1 MVPSSIDRKAVDLL
15 LSIVESE
22 DAKVAGAVLSDYHAN
37 SAGKLLAANVLRPD
51 GHNAAAASLADFEDE
66 PVSLI
71 WSSERNGY
79 GYFSP
84 SAGWVDVPG
93 DRLAMF
99 RVNFSKLIGQLVERL
114 DLSPRTAPVERVPDL
129 LWEVGNARLPGRSKR
144 TSVWIG
150 RRLGNPAIWRRFI
163 DAARKR
169 PAPGLRVVLSLTPR
183 NRLPTDVHL
192 GHTLI
197 DVRDVADHNGL
208 AAVPHLLAAR
218 IAAGSQLSDD
228 LITMAA
234 DGASLTLRGTRYLFS
249 GSKQRAIIRQL
260 YDAWKSGNPELLT
273 AEVLETAGYSTSV
286 NTLAKAF
293 SRRTDWRDFIKEEH
307 GRCWMFP

>member
-1 MVPSSIDRKAVDLL
+1 MIETPDAVISGSVLDGYYGRVAPALKAAGIIQPKDHSRAAVSLVD
-15 LSIVESE
+15 
-22 DAKVAGAVLSDYHAN
+22 H
-37 SAGKLLAANVLRPD
+37 
-51 GHNAAAASLADFEDE
+51 EDE
-66 PVSLI
+66 PVNLI
-71 WSSERNGY
+71 WSSEHRAY

-84 SAGWVDVPG
+84 TAGWVSVPG
-93 DRLAMF
+93 DQLAMF

-114 DLSPRTAPVERVPDL
+114 DLSPRTASVELVPDL
-129 LWEVGNARLPGRSKR
+129 LWEVGDARLPGRSKR
-144 TSVWIG
+144 TAVWIG
-150 RRLGNPAIWRRFI
+150 RRLGDPAIWRTFI

-208 AAVPHLLAAR
+208 TVVPDLLAAR

-234 DGASLTLRGTRYLFS
+234 DGASLTVRGTRHAFS

-260 YDAWKSGNPELLT
+260 YGAWKSGHPELLT

-293 SRRTDWRDFIKEEH
+293 SGRPEWRDFIREEN
-307 GRCWMFP
+307 GRCWLFL

>member
-1 MVPSSIDRKAVDLL
+1 MLSVVETPDAVISGSVLNGYYGQVAPALKAAGILQPKDHSRAAVSLVD
-15 LSIVESE
+15 
-22 DAKVAGAVLSDYHAN
+22 H
-37 SAGKLLAANVLRPD
+37 
-51 GHNAAAASLADFEDE
+51 EDE
-66 PVSLI
+66 PVHLI
-71 WSSERNGY
+71 WSPEHRAY

-84 SAGWVDVPG
+84 TAGWVSVPG
-93 DRLAMF
+93 DQLATF

-114 DLSPRTAPVERVPDL
+114 DLSPRTAPVDLVPDL
-129 LWEVGNARLPGRSKR
+129 LWEVGDARLPGRSKR
-144 TSVWIG
+144 TAVWIG
-150 RRLGNPAIWRRFI
+150 RRLGDPAIWRSFI

-208 AAVPHLLAAR
+208 AVVPDLLAAR
-218 IAAGSQLSDD
+218 IAAGSQLSHD

-234 DGASLTLRGTRYLFS
+234 DGASLTVRGTRYSFS
-249 GSKQRAIIRQL
+249 GSKQRAIIRHL
-260 YDAWKSGNPELLT
+260 YGAWKSGHPDLLT

-293 SRRTDWRDFIKEEH
+293 SGRPEWRDFIREEN
-307 GRCWMFP
+307 GRCWLFL

>member
-1 MVPSSIDRKAVDLL
+1 MLSVVETRDAVISGSVLDGYYGQVAPALKAAGILQPKDHSRAAVSLVD
-15 LSIVESE
+15 
-22 DAKVAGAVLSDYHAN
+22 H
-37 SAGKLLAANVLRPD
+37 
-51 GHNAAAASLADFEDE
+51 EDE
-66 PVSLI
+66 PVHLI
-71 WSSERNGY
+71 WSPEHRAY

-84 SAGWVDVPG
+84 TAGWVSVPG
-93 DRLAMF
+93 DQLATF

-114 DLSPRTAPVERVPDL
+114 DLSPRTAPVELVPEL
-129 LWEVGNARLPGRSKR
+129 LWEVGDARLPGRSKR
-144 TSVWIG
+144 TAVWIG
-150 RRLGNPAIWRRFI
+150 RRLGDPAIWRSFI

-208 AAVPHLLAAR
+208 AVVPDLLAAR

-234 DGASLTLRGTRYLFS
+234 DGASLTVRGTRHAFP

-260 YDAWKSGNPELLT
+260 YDAWKSGHPELLT

-293 SRRTDWRDFIKEEH
+293 SGRPEWRDFIREEN
-307 GRCWMFP
+307 GRCWLFL

>member
-1 MVPSSIDRKAVDLL
+1 MLSVVETPDAVISGSVLDGYYGQVAPALKAAGILQPKDHSRAAVSLVD
-15 LSIVESE
+15 
-22 DAKVAGAVLSDYHAN
+22 H
-37 SAGKLLAANVLRPD
+37 
-51 GHNAAAASLADFEDE
+51 EDE
-66 PVSLI
+66 PVHLI
-71 WSSERNGY
+71 WSPEHRAY

-84 SAGWVDVPG
+84 TAGWVSVPG
-93 DRLAMF
+93 DQLATF

-114 DLSPRTAPVERVPDL
+114 DLSPRTAPVELVPEL
-129 LWEVGNARLPGRSKR
+129 LWEVGDARLPGRSKR
-144 TSVWIG
+144 TAVWIG
-150 RRLGNPAIWRRFI
+150 RRLGDPAIWRSFI

-208 AAVPHLLAAR
+208 AVVPDLLAAR

-234 DGASLTLRGTRYLFS
+234 DGASLTIQGTRHAFP

-260 YDAWKSGNPELLT
+260 YDAWKSGHPELLT

-293 SRRTDWRDFIKEEH
+293 SGRPEWRDFIREEN
-307 GRCWMFP
+307 GRCWLFL

>member
-1 MVPSSIDRKAVDLL
+1 MLSVVETPDAVISGSVLDGYYGQVAPALKAAGILQPTDHSRAAVSLVD
-15 LSIVESE
+15 
-22 DAKVAGAVLSDYHAN
+22 H
-37 SAGKLLAANVLRPD
+37 
-51 GHNAAAASLADFEDE
+51 EDE

-71 WSSERNGY
+71 WSPEHRAY

-84 SAGWVDVPG
+84 AAGWVSVPG
-93 DRLAMF
+93 DQLAMS

-114 DLSPRTAPVERVPDL
+114 DLSPRTASVELVPDL
-129 LWEVGNARLPGRSKR
+129 LWEVGDARLPGRSKR
-144 TSVWIG
+144 TAVWIG
-150 RRLGNPAIWRRFI
+150 RRLGDPAIWRTFI

-208 AAVPHLLAAR
+208 AVVPDLLAAR
-218 IAAGSQLSDD
+218 IAAGSQLSHD

-234 DGASLTLRGTRYLFS
+234 DGASLTVRGTRHAFS

-260 YDAWKSGNPELLT
+260 YGAWKSGHPELLT

-293 SRRTDWRDFIKEEH
+293 SGRSEWRDFIREEN
-307 GRCWMFP
+307 GRCWLFL

>member
-1 MVPSSIDRKAVDLL
+1 VSSSIDRRAADLL
-15 LSIVESE
+15 LSVIETP
-22 DAKVAGAVLSDYHAN
+22 DAVISGSVLDCYYGQISPVLKAAGILQPKDHSRAAV
-37 SAGKLLAANVLRPD
+37 
-51 GHNAAAASLADFEDE
+51 SLVDHEDE
-66 PVSLI
+66 PVNLI
-71 WSSERNGY
+71 WSPEHRAY

-84 SAGWVDVPG
+84 SAGWVNVPG
-93 DRLAMF
+93 NQLATY
-99 RVNFSKLIGQLVERL
+99 RVNFGMLLEQLFERL
-114 DLSPRTAPVERVPDL
+114 DFSPRTGPVELVPDL
-129 LWEVGNARLPGRSKR
+129 LWEIGDARLPGRSKR

-150 RRLGNPAIWRRFI
+150 RRLGDPTIWRSFM

-169 PAPGLRVVLSLTPR
+169 PAPGLRVVLSFTPG

-197 DVRDVADHNGL
+197 AVRDVADHNSL
-208 AAVPHLLAAR
+208 AIVPELLAAR
-218 IAAGSQLSDD
+218 VATGSQLNDD

-234 DGASLTLRGTRYLFS
+234 DGASLTVRGTRYAFS

-273 AEVLETAGYSTSV
+273 AEVLESAGYSTSV

-293 SRRTDWRDFIKEEH
+293 SGRPEWREFISEEH
-307 GRCWMFP
+307 GRCWMFL

>member
-1 MVPSSIDRKAVDLL
+1 MSSSIDRRAADLL
-15 LSIVESE
+15 LSVIETP
-22 DAKVAGAVLSDYHAN
+22 DAVISGSVLDGYYGQISLVLKGAGILQPKDHSRAAV
-37 SAGKLLAANVLRPD
+37 
-51 GHNAAAASLADFEDE
+51 SLVDHEDE
-66 PVSLI
+66 PVNLI
-71 WSSERNGY
+71 WSPEHRAY

-84 SAGWVDVPG
+84 SAGWVNVPG
-93 DRLAMF
+93 NQLATY
-99 RVNFSKLIGQLVERL
+99 RVNFSMLLEQLFERL
-114 DLSPRTAPVERVPDL
+114 DFSPRTGPVELVPDL
-129 LWEVGNARLPGRSKR
+129 LWEIGDARLPGRSKR

-150 RRLGNPAIWRRFI
+150 RRLGDPTIWRSFM

-169 PAPGLRVVLSLTPR
+169 PAPGLRIVLSFTPG

-197 DVRDVADHNGL
+197 AVRDVADHNGL
-208 AAVPHLLAAR
+208 AIVPELLAAR
-218 IAAGSQLSDD
+218 VATGSQLNDD

-234 DGASLTLRGTRYLFS
+234 DGASLTVRGTRYAFS

-273 AEVLETAGYSTSV
+273 AEVLESAGYSTSV

-293 SRRTDWRDFIKEEH
+293 SGRPEWREFISEEH
-307 GRCWMFP
+307 GRCWMFL

>member
-1 MVPSSIDRKAVDLL
+1 VPSSIDRKAADLL
-15 LSIVESE
+15 LSVIETP
-22 DAKVAGAVLSDYHAN
+22 DAVISGSVLDGYYGRVAPALKAAGILQPKDHSRAAV
-37 SAGKLLAANVLRPD
+37 
-51 GHNAAAASLADFEDE
+51 SLVDHEDE
-66 PVSLI
+66 PVNLI
-71 WSSERNGY
+71 WSSEHRAY

-84 SAGWVDVPG
+84 AAGWVSVPG
-93 DRLAMF
+93 DQLAMF

-114 DLSPRTAPVERVPDL
+114 DLSPRTASVELVPDL
-129 LWEVGNARLPGRSKR
+129 LWEVGDARLPGRSKR
-144 TSVWIG
+144 TAVWIG
-150 RRLGNPAIWRRFI
+150 RRLGDPAIWRTFI

-208 AAVPHLLAAR
+208 AVVPDLLAAR

-234 DGASLTLRGTRYLFS
+234 DGASLTVRGTRHAFS

-260 YDAWKSGNPELLT
+260 YGAWKSGHPELLT

-293 SRRTDWRDFIKEEH
+293 SGRPEWRDFIREEN
-307 GRCWMFP
+307 GRCWLFL

>member
-1 MVPSSIDRKAVDLL
+1 MSSSIDRRAADLL
-15 LSIVESE
+15 LSVIETP
-22 DAKVAGAVLSDYHAN
+22 DAVISGSVLDGYYGQISLVLKGAGILQPKDHSRAAV
-37 SAGKLLAANVLRPD
+37 
-51 GHNAAAASLADFEDE
+51 SLVDHEDE
-66 PVSLI
+66 PVNLI
-71 WSSERNGY
+71 WSPEHRAY

-84 SAGWVDVPG
+84 SAGWVNVPG
-93 DRLAMF
+93 NQLATY
-99 RVNFSKLIGQLVERL
+99 RVNFSMLLEQLFERL
-114 DLSPRTAPVERVPDL
+114 DFSPRTGPVELVPDL
-129 LWEVGNARLPGRSKR
+129 LWEIGDARLPGRSKR

-150 RRLGNPAIWRRFI
+150 RRLGDPTIWRSFM

-169 PAPGLRVVLSLTPR
+169 PAPGLRIVLSFTPG

-197 DVRDVADHNGL
+197 AVRDVADHNGL
-208 AAVPHLLAAR
+208 AIVPDLLAAR
-218 IAAGSQLSDD
+218 VAAGSKLNDD

-234 DGASLTLRGTRYLFS
+234 DGASLTVRGTRHAFS

-260 YDAWKSGNPELLT
+260 YDAWKSGHPELLT

-293 SRRTDWRDFIKEEH
+293 SGRPEWRDFIREEN
-307 GRCWMFP
+307 GRCWFFL